1 MSPLS
6 LKRCTRTAYLRDDGF
21 CEDRE
26 GRWSSQEVVEAALM
40 TASDKVQELKLPYLG
55 HLLASLAVSSG

>member
-1 MSPLS
+1 M
-6 LKRCTRTAYLRDDGF
+6 
-21 CEDRE
+21 
-26 GRWSSQEVVEAALM
+26 VEAALM